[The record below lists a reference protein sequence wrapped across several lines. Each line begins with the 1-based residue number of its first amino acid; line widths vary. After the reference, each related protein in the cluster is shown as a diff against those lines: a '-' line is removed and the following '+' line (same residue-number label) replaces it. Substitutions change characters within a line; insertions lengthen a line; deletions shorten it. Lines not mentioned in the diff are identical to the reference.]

1 MSKCDLCGSR
11 AGSSIRICN
20 QGQGFYQLYT
30 MVWYVSYLQEY
41 WRFLRPRA
49 SRDAVCF
56 QVVLQGNQNVTY
68 IDTSMHY
75 LMCTLNPPM
84 RSMDSCPSAWILMMG
99 DYVNTSENER
109 VYQVKIV
116 RWSEGQNRKCR
127 KYSVYSYSHTVDV
140 WPKDSKITKLAMI
153 WNGRFIPNS
162 FKDT

>member
-1 MSKCDLCGSR
+1 MSKYDLCGSQ
-11 AGSSIRICN
+11 ADSGIRICN
-20 QGQGFYQLYT
+20 QGQGSYQSYT

-41 WRFLRPRA
+41 RRFLRPRA

-99 DYVNTSENER
+99 DYVNTSENEQ

-116 RWSEGQNRKCR
+116 RWSKGQNRKCR
-127 KYSVYSYSHTVDV
+127 KYSVHSYSNTVR
-140 WPKDSKITKLAMI
+140 I
-153 WNGRFIPNS
+153 WDIYFPLTLFRIRS
-162 FKDT
+162 